1 MLELYL
7 FDLKKI
13 CLSRGSQ
20 MSWIWS
26 WLLEFIGL
34 AKLYRILGISW
45 ESEDSPLA
53 QDVEPMLDEK

>member
-1 MLELYL
+1 
-7 FDLKKI
+7 
-13 CLSRGSQ
+13 

-34 AKLYRILGISW
+34 AKLYRILGISC